1 MNQSMIS
8 AQALVDR
15 KIILVVTGGI
25 AAYKSA
31 ELTRLLVKQGAE
43 VQVVMTEGAKA
54 FISPLTFQA
63 LSGRGVR
70 DSLLDPSAEMG
81 MGHIELARWGEM
93 ILVAPATADAIAK
106 VAAGLA
112 DDLFST
118 IALARKGRLVLA
130 PAMNQAM
137 WSNPF
142 TQANI
147 ARLKEIDP
155 TISIWGPDAGEQ
167 ACGDV
172 GPGRMLEPAE
182 LVRLTVELLNGD
194 QPLKGTRVVLTAGPT
209 RERLDPVR
217 YISND
222 SSGKMGYSLAA
233 AMRQAGAEVV
243 LVSGPVSLPVPAG
256 VKLVSVESAQ
266 QMQAETHAVMTDGCD
281 IFIATA
287 AVADY
292 RPVNSADQ
300 KIKKSADSLNIEL
313 IKNPDILA
321 EVAAGD
327 HRPFCVGFAAET
339 QNVESYARQKLVKK
353 NVNMVIANDVSR
365 SDIGFN
371 SDYNTVTIITAD
383 QTETLPRLSKV
394 ALAEQLVQYITQYY
408 KLALKTK

>member
-1 MNQSMIS
+1 VNQTMVS
-8 AQALVDR
+8 AQALVNR
-15 KIILVVTGGI
+15 RIILVVTGGV

-31 ELTRLLVKQGAE
+31 ELTRLLIKRGAA

-54 FISPLTFQA
+54 FIHPLTFQA

-106 VAAGLA
+106 LATGLA

-130 PAMNQAM
+130 PAMNQSM

-147 ARLKEIDP
+147 SRLTEIDP
-155 TISIWGPDAGEQ
+155 TIVIWGPDTGEQ

-182 LVRLTVELLNGD
+182 LVRLTVELLCGD
-194 QPLKGTRVVLTAGPT
+194 QPLLGRRVVLTAGPT

-243 LVSGPVSLPVPAG
+243 LVSGPVPLPAPAG
-256 VKLVSVESAQ
+256 VQLVSVESAR
-266 QMQAETHAVMTDGCD
+266 QMQTETLAVIAQGCD
-281 IFIATA
+281 IFVATA

-292 RPVNSADQ
+292 RPVTSEDQ
-300 KIKKSADSLNIEL
+300 KIKKSADNLSIDL

-321 EVAAGD
+321 EVAVGD

-339 QNVESYARQKLVKK
+339 QNIEDYARQKLVKK
-353 NVNMVIANDVSR
+353 NVDIVIANDVSR

-371 SDYNTVTIITAD
+371 SDHNAVTIITAD
-383 QTETLPRLSKV
+383 NTETLPRLSKV
-394 ALAEQLVQYITQYY
+394 ALAEQLVQYIAKHY
-408 KLALKTK
+408 KLSL

>member
-8 AQALVDR
+8 GQELIGR

-31 ELTRLLVKQGAE
+31 ELTRLLVKQGAS

-63 LSGRGVR
+63 LSGRAVR

-81 MGHIELARWGEM
+81 MGHIELARWGEL

-106 VAAGLA
+106 VASGLA

-118 IALARKGRLVLA
+118 IALARKGPLVLA

-137 WSNPF
+137 WSSPV
-142 TQANI
+142 TQENI
-147 ARLKEIDP
+147 TRLRNIDP
-155 TISIWGPDAGEQ
+155 GTHIWGPDVGEQ

-172 GPGRMLEPAE
+172 GPGRMLEPME
-182 LVRLTVELLNGD
+182 LVRLTIELLCGE
-194 QPLKGTRVVLTAGPT
+194 QPLRGQRVVVTAGPT

-222 SSGKMGYSLAA
+222 SSGKMGYSLAGA
-233 AMRQAGAEVV
+233 LHLAGAEVT
-243 LVSGPVSLPVPAG
+243 LVSGPVFLPAPTG
-256 VKLVSVESAQ
+256 VQVVSVESAV
-266 QMQAETHAVMTDGCD
+266 QMQAATQAEIARGCD
-281 IFIATA
+281 IFVATA

-292 RPVNSADQ
+292 RPVNSAGH
-300 KIKKSADSLNIEL
+300 KIKKSADNLSIEL

-327 HRPFCVGFAAET
+327 NPPFCVGFAAET
-339 QNVESYARQKLVKK
+339 QNVEEYARQKLVRK

-365 SDIGFN
+365 ADIGFN
-371 SDYNTVTIITAD
+371 SDHNAVTIITTD
-383 QTETLPRLSKV
+383 QAEQLPRLSKT
-394 ALAEQLVQYITQYY
+394 ALAEQLVHHIVKHY
-408 KLALKTK
+408 KLTH